1 MSLVFGI
8 IALIFVLIGFV
19 PFLGFLEWIGGIF
32 AILGFISGIIGV
44 FAQKRKGNAIAGFI
58 INILVFL
65 IAVVRILL
73 GLGFLIL

>member
-8 IALIFVLIGFV
+8 IALIFVLIGLV
-19 PFLGFLEWIGGIF
+19 PFLGILEWIGGIF

-44 FAQKRKGNAIAGFI
+44 FAQKRKGNAITGFI